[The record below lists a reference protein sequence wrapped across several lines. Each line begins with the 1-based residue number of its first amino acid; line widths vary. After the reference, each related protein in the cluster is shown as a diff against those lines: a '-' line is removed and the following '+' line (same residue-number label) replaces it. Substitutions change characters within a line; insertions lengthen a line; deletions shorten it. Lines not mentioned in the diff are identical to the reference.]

1 MNQFICAVEKEL
13 GYRLKLISGGN
24 SSMLP
29 QLMYNDLG
37 KINDLRIGDTL
48 FRGENTTSGQPMPNL
63 YQHAITLEA
72 QIIEIKPRVNM
83 ETKQSYLQAI
93 VNIGYIDTVTNN
105 IQPMD
110 KELKL

>member
-37 KINDLRIGDTL
+37 KLMTYALVIHYLGVKILRQVSLCLIYINMRLR
-48 FRGENTTSGQPMPNL
+48 
-63 YQHAITLEA
+63 
-72 QIIEIKPRVNM
+72 
-83 ETKQSYLQAI
+83 
-93 VNIGYIDTVTNN
+93 
-105 IQPMD
+105 
-110 KELKL
+110 